1 MSKGSREAAESA
13 AGASLRMARVNGTF
27 VNGVFANGADE
38 RRLCEPRQRTAQ
50 SPNLPPTPAPP
61 YQAP

>member
-27 VNGVFANGADE
+27 ANGALANGAE
-38 RRLCEPRQRTAQ
+38 
-50 SPNLPPTPAPP
+50 
-61 YQAP
+61 

>member
-27 VNGVFANGADE
+27 ANGALANGTFAN
-38 RRLCEPRQRTAQ
+38 RAIP
-50 SPNLPPTPAPP
+50 
-61 YQAP
+61 